1 MVQSSSSEL
10 SSFLPFFSLTV
21 TETETLIKVFKL
33 TKKKFL
39 TLPPSCAAASTN
51 SSIFILEEKRKKDFS
66 SSKQQQIWR
75 LDGGHFSELKF
86 CSTSPFG
93 KKFPLPS
100 LLMRLSIFIWS
111 HHLSS
116 SELPDNAIVFERLWC
131 CCSRLS
137 FTLAHN
143 GYHS

>member
-10 SSFLPFFSLTV
+10 CSFLPFFSLTV
-21 TETETLIKVFKL
+21 TETETFIKVFKL
-33 TKKKFL
+33 TKKSFSL
-39 TLPPSCAAASTN
+39 SHHRAPQPAPIPPYLFSKKKEKK
-51 SSIFILEEKRKKDFS
+51 IFHHQS
-66 SSKQQQIWR
+66 SSRSDVWT
-75 LDGGHFSELKF
+75 GHFSELKF
-86 CSTSPFG
+86 CPTSPYG
-93 KKFPLPS
+93 KFPLPS